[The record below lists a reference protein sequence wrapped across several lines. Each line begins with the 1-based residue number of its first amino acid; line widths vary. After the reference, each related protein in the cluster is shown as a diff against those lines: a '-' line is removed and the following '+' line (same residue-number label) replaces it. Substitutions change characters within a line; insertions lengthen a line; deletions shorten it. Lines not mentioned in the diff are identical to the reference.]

1 MHVGNNL
8 EELRM
13 KKVLFIQIHNAS
25 FSLKVFLILYIA
37 SRILNTKNKTPK
49 SCFADYIV

>member
-1 MHVGNNL
+1 MHVGNKL

-13 KKVLFIQIHNAS
+13 KKVQFFQIRNAS
-25 FSLKVFLILYIA
+25 FPLKVFLILYIA

-49 SCFADYIV
+49 SGFADYVV